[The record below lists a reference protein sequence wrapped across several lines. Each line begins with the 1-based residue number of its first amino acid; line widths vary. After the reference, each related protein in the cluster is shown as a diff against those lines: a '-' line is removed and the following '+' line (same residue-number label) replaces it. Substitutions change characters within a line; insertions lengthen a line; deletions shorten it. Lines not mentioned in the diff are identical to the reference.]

1 METTLTTH
9 DEQAHE
15 RIAAR
20 VAELALDQGLTV
32 AAAESLTG
40 GQVST
45 ALAAAEQAS
54 TWYRGA
60 IVAYSSDVK
69 HSLLGVPTEE
79 VVHAEA
85 ASAMA
90 RRTRELLGADVVVA
104 LTGAGGPSEQDGR
117 EPGTVFLAVDAKD
130 HHRNVRLK
138 LDSDDP
144 QEVLAHS
151 ASAALNAL
159 VAYLEGTSGEG

>member
-1 METTLTTH
+1 METTLTTQ
-9 DEQAHE
+9 DERAHE

-20 VAELALDQGLTV
+20 VAELALRHGLTV
-32 AAAESLTG
+32 GAAESLTG

-60 IVAYSSDVK
+60 VVAYSTEVK
-69 HSLLGVPTEE
+69 HDLLQVPTEE

-90 RRTRELLGADVVVA
+90 RRTRELLGADLVVA
-104 LTGAGGPSEQDGR
+104 LTGAGGPSAQDGR
-117 EPGTVFLAVDAKD
+117 EPGTVFLAVDAPD
-130 HHRNVRLK
+130 HHRNARLK

-144 QEVLAHS
+144 KDVLEHS
-151 ASAALNAL
+151 TAAALNAL
-159 VAYLEGTSGEG
+159 VAYLEGVAEE

>member
-1 METTLTTH
+1 METTLTTQ
-9 DEQAHE
+9 DERAHE

-20 VAELALDQGLTV
+20 VAELALRHGLTV

-60 IVAYSSDVK
+60 VVAYSTEVK
-69 HSLLGVPTEE
+69 HDLLQVPTEE

-90 RRTRELLGADVVVA
+90 RRTRELLLADVVVA
-104 LTGAGGPSEQDGR
+104 ITGAGGPSEQDGR
-117 EPGTVFLAVDAKD
+117 EPGTVFLAVDAPD
-130 HHRNVRLK
+130 HHRVVQ
-138 LDSDDP
+138 LDLDGEPGEILSG
-144 QEVLAHS
+144 S
-151 ASAALNAL
+151 TSAAL
-159 VAYLEGTSGEG
+159 

>member
-1 METTLTTH
+1 MVTTR
-9 DEQAHE
+9 DEKA
-15 RIAAR
+15 AAR
-20 VAELALDQGLTV
+20 VAELAVQHGITV

-60 IVAYSSDVK
+60 VVAYSSDVK
-69 HSLLGVPTEE
+69 HELLGVPTEE

-90 RRTRELLGADVVVA
+90 RRTRELLLADVVVA
-104 LTGAGGPSEQDGR
+104 ITGAGGPSPQDGR
-117 EPGTVFLAVDAKD
+117 EPGTVFLAVDAPD
-130 HHRNVRLK
+130 HHRVVRLQ
-138 LDSDDP
+138 LDGDEP
-144 QEVLAHS
+144 VEVLS
-151 ASAALNAL
+151 GSTSAALDSL
-159 VAYLEGTSGEG
+159 VEYLEGRSGGA